1 MGDPLDRRDE
11 LQRALELAA
20 GEARAYLEGL
30 ASDPVQPP
38 GSAALL
44 EEGAGGAAAALG
56 VAGAR
61 RGDGARSA
69 LAAELP
75 AHGDGALTA
84 IGELARLAREAAT
97 RSSGPRFF
105 HFVIGGTTPAA
116 LAADWLAS
124 ALDQNAAAWVASPF
138 GTRLEQVAID
148 WLRQLFSLP
157 PEFGGVLVTGGTM
170 ANFTCLAAAREWCAE
185 RAGFDAA
192 EDGLSGAPQIPVL
205 TSGYVH
211 ASAMKSLALLGIG
224 RAGVRK
230 LTRDARGRLDLH
242 ALAYLLASLDGGPAI
257 VIANAGEVNA
267 GDFDPIEDMADL
279 AERHGAWLHVDGA
292 FGLFARLS
300 PRTEALTAGAERASS
315 VSSDGHKWLNVPHDC
330 GFAFVREDRWRRGA
344 FSEQADY
351 LPPLD
356 SPRPAFAYYAPEG
369 SRRARALAVWATLRA
384 YGAEGYRAMVERH
397 LDVAAH
403 LARRIDAE
411 PTFERLAEAPLN
423 IVCFRWRPPGVSV
436 SDRLDDLNRRLG
448 EALLEDGRVFAGTT
462 LFEGRVAFR
471 PAIVNWQT
479 GAEDVDLLV
488 DVLLEL
494 GARLLEGEP
503 APA

>member
-1 MGDPLDRRDE
+1 MSDPLDRRDE
-11 LQRALELAA
+11 LERALEIAA
-20 GEARAYLEGL
+20 SEARAYLEGL

-38 GSAALL
+38 GSEALL
-44 EEGAGGAAAALG
+44 RGAGAPLPTRGEGA
-56 VAGAR
+56 V
-61 RGDGARSA
+61 
-69 LAAELP
+69 
-75 AHGDGALTA
+75 TA
-84 IGELARLAREAAT
+84 VTELARLSRQTAT

-105 HFVIGGTTPAA
+105 HFVIGGATPAA
-116 LAADWLAS
+116 IAADWLTS
-124 ALDQNAAAWVASPF
+124 ALDQNAAAWVSSPL
-138 GTRLEQVAID
+138 GTRVEQVAID
-148 WLRQLFSLP
+148 WLRQLFRLP
-157 PEFGGVLVTGGTM
+157 PAFGGVLVTGGTM

-185 RAGFDAA
+185 RTGFDAA
-192 EDGLSGAPQIPVL
+192 EEGLAGAPQIPVL

-224 RAGVRK
+224 RANVHK
-230 LTRDARGRLDLH
+230 LGRDARGRIDLR
-242 ALAYLLASLDGGPAI
+242 ALADRLERLDGGPAI

-279 AERHGAWLHVDGA
+279 ADSHGAWLHVDGA

-300 PRTEALTAGAERASS
+300 PRTEALAAGTERASS

-344 FSEQADY
+344 FSEHADY

-356 SPRPAFAYYAPEG
+356 DPRPAFAYHSPEG
-369 SRRARALAVWATLRA
+369 SRRSRALTVWATLRA

-397 LDVAAH
+397 LDLAAR
-403 LARRIDAE
+403 LVERIDAE
-411 PTFERLAEAPLN
+411 PAFERLAEAPLN
-423 IVCFRWRPPGVSV
+423 IVCFRWRPPGVAAEDDL
-436 SDRLDDLNRRLG
+436 DRLNRRLG

-479 GAEDVDLLV
+479 RPEDVDMLV
-488 DVLLEL
+488 DVLIEL
-494 GARLLEGEP
+494 GERLLESEP